1 MDKPTTLSRRELPKT
16 TMIYIIVGVVVGL
29 TCTVGVIVF
38 LVIRHRKGQKY
49 SQLRKRS
56 TTATTNNNRESY
68 RKSIMSTVSEVD
80 DAQRQAMIRKSLA
93 TRSSMMTL
101 NTMMTLNMDSSSVY
115 TAPHPLDR
123 TASHFL
129 YRPVSHPLEEAIT
142 EAATETP
149 TETSAAAV
157 AETTPET
164 QEPHPPPSRDEES
177 RDEESLIGLKADWK
191 EWEARLH
198 ENQSLSLDLH
208 PAIAPERKD
217 STGSNGSNGE
227 YRLANDP
234 PTRAHLSLITSE
246 LDRRSEPPMSRPNSV
261 VSVKS
266 NRSLPMKYDVRRDTR
281 SPHQLQH
288 SWTAS

>member
-1 MDKPTTLSRRELPKT
+1 MLSRRELPKT
-16 TMIYIIVGVVVGL
+16 TMIYIIVGVVVGV

-38 LVIRHRKGQKY
+38 LLIRHRKGQKY

-56 TTATTNNNRESY
+56 TSATTNNNRESY

-80 DAQRQAMIRKSLA
+80 DVQRQAMIRKSLA

-101 NTMMTLNMDSSSVY
+101 NTMMMDSSSVY

-149 TETSAAAV
+149 TETAAEVV

-164 QEPHPPPSRDEES
+164 QESHPPPSRDEES

-217 STGSNGSNGE
+217 STGSNGSHGE
-227 YRLANDP
+227 YRLANGR

>member
-1 MDKPTTLSRRELPKT
+1 MDKPTMLSRRELPKT
-16 TMIYIIVGVVVGL
+16 TMIYIIVGVVAGV

-101 NTMMTLNMDSSSVY
+101 NTMMMDSSSVY

-149 TETSAAAV
+149 TETTATAV

-164 QEPHPPPSRDEES
+164 QEPHPPTSRDEEL

-217 STGSNGSNGE
+217 STGSNGSHGE
-227 YRLANDP
+227 YRLANGP